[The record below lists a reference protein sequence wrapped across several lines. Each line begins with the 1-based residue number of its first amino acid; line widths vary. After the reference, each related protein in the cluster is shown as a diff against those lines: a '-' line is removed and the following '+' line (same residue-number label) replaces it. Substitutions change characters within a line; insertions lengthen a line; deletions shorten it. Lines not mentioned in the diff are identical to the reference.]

1 MTREDPK
8 PGRPRDPETD
18 QAILRA
24 TLKLLTDRGYAGMSV
39 EGVASKAGVAK
50 STIYRRY
57 SSKEEL
63 VAAALG
69 ALRDDLGPLPDTGD
83 IRTDIVE
90 MILQTRRAIKRGPGF
105 GMVGALLVEEH
116 RSPELLE
123 LLRERVLR
131 PRRDEAIM
139 VLQRGLDRG
148 EIRADADLEVAVQAM
163 VGAVFTRHIFGASE
177 SRERVEQTVDTVW
190 NGLAAT
196 PESGRPATSGPAM
209 ESGRGD
215 DG

>member
-39 EGVASKAGVAK
+39 EGVASKAGVGK
-50 STIYRRY
+50 TTIYRRY

-83 IRTDIVE
+83 IRSDIVE
-90 MILQTRRAIKRGPGF
+90 MILQNRRALQRGPGF
-105 GMVGALLVEEH
+105 ALIGALLVEES

-123 LLRERVLR
+123 LLRERLLR
-131 PRRDEAIM
+131 PRRDEAIS
-139 VLQRGLDRG
+139 VLQRGVDRG
-148 EIRADADLEVAVQAM
+148 EIRADVDLEAAVQAM

-177 SRERVEQTVDTVW
+177 SRRRIEQTVDTVW
-190 NGLAAT
+190 NGLAAQPHADPSPT
-196 PESGRPATSGPAM
+196 
-209 ESGRGD
+209 GD
-215 DG
+215 MGHGQHN

>member
-8 PGRPRDPETD
+8 PGRPRDPQTD

-24 TLKLLTDRGYAGMSV
+24 ALKLLTDRGYAGMSV
-39 EGVASKAGVAK
+39 EAVASQAGVGK
-50 STIYRRY
+50 TTIYRRY
-57 SSKEEL
+57 SSKQEL

-83 IRTDIVE
+83 TRSDIVE
-90 MILQTRRAIKRGPGF
+90 MILQTRRAIQRGPGF
-105 GMVGALLVEEH
+105 GMVGALLVEES

-131 PRRDEAIM
+131 PRREEAIA
-139 VLQRGLDRG
+139 VLRRGVDRG
-148 EIRADADLEVAVQAM
+148 DIRVDVDLEIAVQAM
-163 VGAVFTRHIFGASE
+163 IGAVFTRHIFGACE

-190 NGLAAT
+190 KGLAAA
-196 PESGRPATSGPAM
+196 PESDRRATS
-209 ESGRGD
+209 
-215 DG
+215 